1 MTTTRSGRTIR
12 PPQRLREAES
22 AFDEE
27 FQRVEDEISEL
38 RASLAATSTPV
49 VVRLTP
55 LHTSVSQEEALER
68 ERVALLEEIRTLEL
82 AKEVESLR
90 RRKDNLLVQSDARSG
105 GVVTPLPKTANPVA
119 DSQHLAKNIS
129 PDVQHLAAE
138 PTIQDQRR
146 DQASAAEIEKS
157 SPLPKTANPVADSQH
172 LPAKKTAPDLQ
183 HFATEPAIL
192 RRDQASVTEIN
203 RILGDLNLT
212 SGGRPSASASPRAY
226 GKKISGFFRTP
237 RSSSRI
243 TKHVIWPQELL
254 PAFSTESAKLTYDML
269 TYDQFIAGYMR
280 LFNSDLLQ
288 LVELSERLKLVQ
300 KCAEYTLRYPW
311 DSVRDY
317 HGEVMR
323 AVEEGQFDWG
333 DSDYNT
339 HVEEMFKM
347 YVQPFLQ
354 SSTPARRVQS
364 LSQLQQTIKYCKL
377 FQSRSCPQA
386 ELIHDDVQ
394 FGEVHHVCATCL
406 TRHDTAAYNHGS
418 SDCSRKGD
426 RDRRGTG
433 TSTGIAPSKQA

>member
-1 MTTTRSGRTIR
+1 MTTTRSGRTVR

-27 FQRVEDEISEL
+27 FQRVEDEISEI
-38 RASLAATSTPV
+38 RASLAATSTP

-68 ERVALLEEIRTLEL
+68 ELVALLEEIRTLEL

-138 PTIQDQRR
+138 HTIQDQRL

-172 LPAKKTAPDLQ
+172 RPAKKTAPDLQ
-183 HFATEPAIL
+183 HYATEPAIL
-192 RRDQASVTEIN
+192 RRDQALVTEIN

-212 SGGRPSASASPRAY
+212 SGGRPSARASP
-226 GKKISGFFRTP
+226 
-237 RSSSRI
+237 
-243 TKHVIWPQELL
+243 
-254 PAFSTESAKLTYDML
+254 STEP
-269 TYDQFIAGYMR
+269 R
-280 LFNSDLLQ
+280 DLLQ
-288 LVELSERLKLVQ
+288 PVELSARLKLVQ

-347 YVQPFLQ
+347 YVQPFMQ
-354 SSTPARRVQS
+354 SKSPARRVKSQT
-364 LSQLQQTIKYCKL
+364 QLQQTIKYCKL
-377 FQSRSCPQA
+377 FQSRSCPQT